1 MENDM
6 FEDIRA
12 LLIGARARE
21 IRLNLQKA
29 ESDADIEE
37 IEVEGEMHPVL
48 TREAAMRVAVKEL
61 LSNKELIA
69 QLLKGEQSPAAG

>member
-6 FEDIRA
+6 LEDIRA
-12 LLIGARARE
+12 LFIGARARE
-21 IRLNLQKA
+21 ICLNLQKA

-37 IEVEGEMHPVL
+37 IEVEGEMHTVL

-61 LSNKELIA
+61 LGNKALIA
-69 QLLKGEQSPAAG
+69 QLLKD

>member
-48 TREAAMRVAVKEL
+48 TREAAMRAAVQEL
-61 LSNKELIA
+61 LGNKELIA
-69 QLLKGEQSPAAG
+69 QLLRDGQGSAGG